1 MSYFRFLLL
10 ALVFLTGSALISE
23 SAPVYM
29 ARRDS
34 KFALFLFVTVLIFR

>member
-29 ARRDS
+29 ARAGQQVCACS
-34 KFALFLFVTVLIFR
+34 SL